1 MDIIVYIIAVDVTL
15 ANGGRGR
22 SLGVGRSS
30 PWEATRKRE
39 SIGGQVGAKDA
50 GCLRQEGHSGDRQ
63 AMDREPH
70 CQRGAQKSRQ
80 SQTSQS
86 GSMVTHRFI
95 MWPANPS
102 SRQLRFFAVFGGC
115 LLEPLGSP
123 SCSRGDWQG
132 LDAGKRGETKGRGH
146 KPRRLGFV
154 PAPCSPC
161 LGERPSP
168 GPSTRAV
175 ATVAH
180 RGAKGTEARDVPGT
194 FRTSFVAWCLRVR
207 LLTTAA
213 ALDVA
218 MALPDTT
225 WAPCRP
231 AYPPNTSKNPS

>member
-1 MDIIVYIIAVDVTL
+1 MAHEAATMDIIVYIIAVDVTL

-30 PWEATRKRE
+30 PWEATRKRD

-70 CQRGAQKSRQ
+70 CQRGVQKSRQ

-132 LDAGKRGETKGRGH
+132 LDAGTRGETKGRGH

-161 LGERPSP
+161 LSERPP
-168 GPSTRAV
+168 P
-175 ATVAH
+175 AH
-180 RGAKGTEARDVPGT
+180 PRVLLRRLLTEARRARRPGT
-194 FRTSFVAWCLRVR
+194 SRAPSAHPSWLRAFV
-207 LLTTAA
+207 
-213 ALDVA
+213 
-218 MALPDTT
+218 
-225 WAPCRP
+225 
-231 AYPPNTSKNPS
+231 